1 MVPIFSF
8 VPSLNNIKIT
18 MYFNYEPRFN
28 SIFLRH
34 DLLRLLDGSYVIN
47 IDDSQSKGT
56 YWTSLFIHK
65 NTAVYLDSL
74 RNEYISQKIS
84 EKNQR

>member
-18 MYFNYEPRFN
+18 MYFNYELRFN

-56 YWTSLFIHK
+56 Y
-65 NTAVYLDSL
+65 
-74 RNEYISQKIS
+74 
-84 EKNQR
+84 